1 MLAARFGG
9 SAVVEHLLSV
19 SGAYALKD
27 VDANHETALFLA
39 VKGGHVEPGGIA
51 ESILAKYG
59 FHEHEMEVLEIKNA
73 SENARRCCGG
83 RRRTVNRRLAGG
95 SWTRAR
101 IYWRRI

>member
-9 SAVVEHLLSV
+9 SSVVEHLLSV
-19 SGAYALKD
+19 SGPYALKD

-59 FHEHEMEVLEIKNA
+59 FHEHEMEVLEIKN
-73 SENARRCCGG
+73 S
-83 RRRTVNRRLAGG
+83 
-95 SWTRAR
+95 SK
-101 IYWRRI
+101 